1 MSASKEMVNIEKKLQ
16 SHGHIVTLPEFTYEY
31 AALDSIDKV
40 ITESART
47 KVEHDLIRGYFN
59 KIKDND
65 AVLIANIEKN
75 GIAGYI
81 GGNAFLEM
89 GFAHVLQK
97 KIFLLNPIPNLGY
110 TDEIT
115 VMTPIILN
123 GDLTKIS

>member
-1 MSASKEMVNIEKKLQ
+1 MSASKEMVEIEKKLQ
-16 SHGHIVTLPEFTYEY
+16 SHGHIVTIPEFTSEY
-31 AALDSIDKV
+31 AALDSIDKA

-47 KVEHDLIRGYFN
+47 KVEYDLIRGYFN

-75 GIAGYI
+75 GIVGYI

-115 VMTPIILN
+115 AMTPIILN